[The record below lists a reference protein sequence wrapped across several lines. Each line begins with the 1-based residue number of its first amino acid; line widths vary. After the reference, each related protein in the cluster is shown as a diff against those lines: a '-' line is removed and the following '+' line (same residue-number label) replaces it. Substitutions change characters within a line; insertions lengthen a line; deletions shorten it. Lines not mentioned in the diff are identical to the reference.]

1 MNKVLFFA
9 NLKDIVGQETLQLD
23 LKDKT
28 VAQVKELLLKQ
39 YPTLPLNNCMT
50 AVNEEFAMDTDIIK
64 ENEEV
69 AFIPPVSG
77 G

>member
-9 NLKDIVGQETLQLD
+9 NLKDIVGQESISLD

-28 VAQVKELLLKQ
+28 VAQVKELLLEQ
-39 YPTLPLNNCMT
+39 YPTLPLDNCMA
-50 AVNEEFAMDTDIIK
+50 AVNEEFAIDTDIIK
-64 ENEEV
+64 ENEEI